1 MTQNHDPRDVPVP
14 QDQALATAVLE
25 IESHVAEQG
34 WDQPARLF
42 ALVDSSALAEH
53 EPGLAQ
59 EMGLDGTSTAYTA
72 VEDDVPAD
80 RVLEDVLHSIAWP
93 PTVIGCAAV
102 VERLMLPPEAE
113 AALPDEPAEADQ
125 YAREHPDRQEVR
137 IVAGVTRSGAAYCAL
152 RMRSHDEEMAVL
164 SGEDLVPGLTDL
176 LHTTLENGE
185 FDAANAEES

>member
-1 MTQNHDPRDVPVP
+1 MTQNHEPRDVPVP

-25 IESHVAEQG
+25 IESHVADRG

-59 EMGLDGTSTAYTA
+59 EMGLDDSSTAYTA
-72 VEDDVPAD
+72 VEDDLPAD
-80 RVLEDVLHSIAWP
+80 RVLEDVLQSIAWP
-93 PTVIGCAAV
+93 PTVLGCAAV

-113 AALPDEPAEADQ
+113 AALPDEPAEAER

-137 IVAGVTRSGAAYCAL
+137 IVAGVTRAGAAYCAL

-176 LHTTLENGE
+176 LHTTLEHGE

>member
-53 EPGLAQ
+53 EPELAQ